1 MIFGINHDMI
11 TINKKSN
18 LIVYMLNKVFK
29 QFNSLVSPALSI
41 LDTNSAN
48 YNSYIT
54 GLVSI
59 FLIGYASLAAPKLP
73 RDVVEVL
80 AGNPF
85 VKVLFM
91 AAIVWLFT
99 NRRNPALA
107 ILVAVCFLITT
118 MVLDKHR
125 LSDIATAVQLET
137 DEQVVVKP
145 TEPTEPETQE
155 PTQEVQEVQEVPEE
169 PQQVEIPELPP
180 APENEGDSEEK
191 NEYFK
196 DDAPTCGDYQQQA
209 DQEYK
214 QFTSNGCN
222 LVSQGCGIKTFQNQC
237 GTQGLDCQP
246 NFVDAGFAPF

>member
-1 MIFGINHDMI
+1 
-11 TINKKSN
+11 
-18 LIVYMLNKVFK
+18 MLAKVFK
-29 QFNSLVSPALSI
+29 QFNSLVSPSLSI
-41 LDTNSAN
+41 LDTNSSN
-48 YNSYIT
+48 YNSYVT

-73 RDVVEVL
+73 RNVVEVL

-118 MVLDKHR
+118 MVLDKYR
-125 LSDIATAVQLET
+125 LSDMATAVQMENDT
-137 DEQVVVKP
+137 PVVLK
-145 TEPTEPETQE
+145 ETEPESE
-155 PTQEVQEVQEVPEE
+155 PESEQKQLPVD
-169 PQQVEIPELPP
+169 IPELPVKEVEIEIP
-180 APENEGDSEEK
+180 TPENEGDS
-191 NEYFK
+191 EYFK
-196 DDAPTCGDYQQQA
+196 DDAPTCGQYQQQA
-209 DQEYK
+209 NQEYK

-246 NFVDAGFAPF
+246 NFVDAGFAPY

>member
-1 MIFGINHDMI
+1 MILGINQDMI

-18 LIVYMLNKVFK
+18 LMVYMLNKVFK

-145 TEPTEPETQE
+145 TEPQTETELPIEIPKVPETPVE
-155 PTQEVQEVQEVPEE
+155 I
-169 PQQVEIPELPP
+169 EIPELPS
-180 APENEGDSEEK
+180 APENEGD

-196 DDAPTCGDYQQQA
+196 DDAPTCGQYQQQA
-209 DQEYK
+209 NQEYK